1 MPGASA
7 LTVFRKITIGD
18 RALVILIMLGQQWVH
33 GSNVR
38 VFA

>member
-7 LTVFRKITIGD
+7 LTVFLKITIGD
-18 RALVILIMLGQQWVH
+18 RALVLLTRVGQQLVH
-33 GSNVR
+33 SSNGR